1 MNLRVV
7 LDTNV
12 ILSGFLL
19 PESIPGK
26 IIRLSAEGRFVLVLS
41 PDILNEVHR
50 VLLKKFHY
58 SKPDAQQADAT
69 LRLVGDLV
77 SPTSLVE
84 IILKD
89 PSDNRILECALD
101 GLADVLVS
109 GDKKHLL
116 PLGSFRG
123 ILILSPADF
132 LRKYFS

>member
-12 ILSGFLL
+12 FISGFLL
-19 PESIPGK
+19 PESTPGK
-26 IIRLSAEGRFVLVLS
+26 ILRLAAEGRFTLVVS
-41 PDILNEVHR
+41 PDILAEVHR
-50 VLLKKFHY
+50 VLLKKFRY
-58 SKPDAQQADAT
+58 SVTDAQQAEAT
-69 LRLVGDLV
+69 LRLMGELV

-84 IILKD
+84 IISKD

-101 GLADVLVS
+101 GLADVIVS

-116 PLGSFRG
+116 PLVSFRHRP
-123 ILILSPADF
+123 ILSPSDF